1 MSDIRKNK
9 GKKTAK
15 TESKKARTAFSS
27 QLAVC
32 SKRLKSRYQMSGK
45 DKEQISD
52 VRYQEKIMSRYQMSD
67 IRKGLKAKNQ
77 NFFILMLCT
86 C

>member
-9 GKKTAK
+9 GKETAK

-32 SKRLKSRYQMSGK
+32 SKRLKSRFLISGK
-45 DKEQISD
+45 TRAKEQQKQK
-52 VRYQEKIMSRYQMSD
+52 VK
-67 IRKGLKAKNQ
+67 KL
-77 NFFILMLCT
+77 
-86 C
+86 